1 MSIPWRFILALPCGF
16 LLGVGFFIAMLY
28 TQFGAETQSSRW
40 TYEIVHKKQEIAAK
54 VPGPRLLLVGGS
66 SGLFGLDARVIQEE
80 TGCRAVNFSSH
91 AGLGLEYILYLA
103 EKTAKP
109 GDTILLSL
117 EYEFF
122 ESGFSYEVYDDYLL
136 AHDPDYFRQLSWWE
150 KAQMATRVSFTRI
163 QRGWSIKRGKPEKSR
178 PHAPYA
184 DALNDYGDE
193 INNGVANRPSPP
205 ARDLGLKA
213 EPLLQGLPSGPTDGA
228 EALKAFF
235 AWAKANHVTVLAT
248 FPNIIYHP
256 EYDEPPGR
264 QAVEAINAF
273 YKSQGI
279 TVVGTARDA
288 MLPAD
293 QFFNTYYHLTKEAAE
308 ARTRRLVPELKPYL
322 PHGPQAGPKTSS
334 P

>member
-1 MSIPWRFILALPCGF
+1 MSVPWRFILALPCGF
-16 LLGVGFFIAMLY
+16 LLGVGFFVAMLY
-28 TQFGAETQSSRW
+28 TQLGADTQSSRW
-40 TYEIVHKKQEIAAK
+40 TYEIVQKKQAIAAK
-54 VPGPRLLLVGGS
+54 VSSPRLLLVGGS
-66 SGLFGLDARVIQEE
+66 SGLFGLDARIIEEE
-80 TGCRAVNFSSH
+80 TGYRAVNFSSH
-91 AGLGLEYILYLA
+91 AGLGLDYILYLA
-103 EKTAKP
+103 EKTARP

-122 ESGFSYEVYDDYLL
+122 ESGFSYDVYDDYLL
-136 AHDPDYFRQLSWWE
+136 AHDPVYFRQLSWLE

-163 QRGWSIKRGKPEKSR
+163 QRGWSIKRGKPEKTR

-193 INNGVANRPSPP
+193 INNAVANRPTPP
-205 ARDLGLKA
+205 PRDLERMA
-213 EPLLQGLPSGPTDGA
+213 DPLLQGLPSGPNDGA
-228 EALKAFF
+228 AALKAFF

-256 EYDEPPGR
+256 EYDQANAR
-264 QAVEAINAF
+264 QAVEAITDF

-279 TVVGTARDA
+279 PVLGTARAA

-308 ARTRRLVPELKPYL
+308 VRTRRLVPELRPYL
-322 PHGPQAGPKTSS
+322 PPAP
-334 P
+334 